1 MSGDN
6 QPAVSGAIL
15 ITGASSGIGAA
26 LARAYARKGLLLALG
41 GRDAG
46 RLEAIAGDC
55 RRAGATVLPGLV
67 DVTDRQ
73 GMAEWVATVEGLAP
87 LDLVIANAGIS
98 GGGGGSEA
106 DAGQRRRML
115 AVNFEGT
122 LNTVEPALAPM
133 LKRRR
138 GQIALMSSLGAFRG
152 MPSAPAYCASKA
164 AIRVYGEA
172 LRARLRGSGVT
183 VSVVCPGFVRTPL
196 TARNPFPM
204 PLIME
209 PERAAAL
216 IKIGLE
222 RKRPQIAFPWP
233 GYLAVRLLAALPRR
247 LADRWLARLPAKE

>member
-1 MSGDN
+1 MSGAN

-26 LARAYARKGLLLALG
+26 LARAYAGKGLLLALG

-46 RLEAIAGDC
+46 RLEAIAGHC
-55 RRAGATVLPGLV
+55 RLAGAEVVSGTI
-67 DVTDRQ
+67 DVTDRRA
-73 GMAEWVATVEGLAP
+73 MADWIAAVEALAP
-87 LDLVIANAGIS
+87 LGLVIANAGIS
-98 GGGGGSEA
+98 GGGGEA
-106 DAGQRRRML
+106 RADMDQTRRMFS
-115 AVNFEGT
+115 VNVEGM

-133 LKRRR
+133 LARRR
-138 GQIALMSSLGAFRG
+138 GQIALMSSLAGFRG

-164 AIRVYGEA
+164 AVRIYGEA
-172 LRARLRGSGVT
+172 LRARLRGSGVS

-204 PLIME
+204 PQLME
-209 PERAAAL
+209 PERAAAR
-216 IKIGLE
+216 IRAGLE

-233 GYLAVRLLAALPRR
+233 SFLAVRLLAALPAG

>member
-1 MSGDN
+1 MDGGN
-6 QPAVSGAIL
+6 QPAVSSAIL

-26 LARAYARKGLLLALG
+26 LARAYAGKGLLLALG

-46 RLEAIAGDC
+46 RLEAIGREC
-55 RRAGATVLPGLV
+55 RLAGAEVVPGPV

-73 GMAEWVATVEGLAP
+73 GMADWIAAVEARAP
-87 LDLVIANAGIS
+87 LGLLIANAGIS
-98 GGGGGSEA
+98 GGGETRA
-106 DAGQRRRML
+106 DGEQTRRMF
-115 AVNFEGT
+115 AVNVEGM

-133 LKRRR
+133 LARRR
-138 GQIALMSSLGAFRG
+138 GQIALMSSLAGFRG

-164 AIRVYGEA
+164 AVRIYGEA
-172 LRARLRGSGVT
+172 LRARLRGSGVS

-204 PLIME
+204 PLLME
-209 PERAAAL
+209 PERAAAR
-216 IKIGLE
+216 IRAGLE

-233 GYLAVRLLAALPRR
+233 SLLAVRLLAALPAG

>member
-1 MSGDN
+1 MGGDD
-6 QPAVSGAIL
+6 QPAVSSAIL

-26 LARAYARKGLLLALG
+26 LARAYAREEVLLALG

-55 RRAGATVLPGLV
+55 RRAGAQVVTGLV

-73 GMAEWVATVEGLAP
+73 AMADWIATVETLAP
-87 LDLVIANAGIS
+87 LGLVIANAGIS
-98 GGGGGSEA
+98 GGGIEARA
-106 DAGQRRRML
+106 DADPTRRML
-115 AVNFEGT
+115 AVNVEGM

-133 LKRRR
+133 LARRC
-138 GQIALMSSLGAFRG
+138 GQMALMSSLAGFRG

-164 AIRVYGEA
+164 AVRVYGEA
-172 LRARLRGSGVT
+172 LRARLRGSGVS

-204 PLIME
+204 PLLME
-209 PERAAAL
+209 PERAAAR
-216 IKIGLE
+216 IRAGLE

-233 GYLAVRLLAALPRR
+233 MHLAVRLLAALPAE
-247 LADRWLARLPAKE
+247 LADRWLARLPVKE